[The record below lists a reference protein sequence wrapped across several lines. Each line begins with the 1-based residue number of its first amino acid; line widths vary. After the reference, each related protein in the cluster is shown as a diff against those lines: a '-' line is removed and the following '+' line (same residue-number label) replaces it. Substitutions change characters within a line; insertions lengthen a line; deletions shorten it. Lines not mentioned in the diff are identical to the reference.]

1 MGFTCGLLGSPNVG
15 KSTIFNALTS
25 AGAEVASYSF
35 TTIEPNVGIVT
46 VPDERLQ
53 SLAQIVKPEK
63 VTPTNM
69 KFLDIAGLVKGASKG
84 EGLGNQFL
92 GHIRDVDAVAHIVRC
107 FEDVNVAHI
116 EGSID
121 PKRDIEL
128 VNVELVLADLETVEK
143 KITKVRKL
151 LKSGKGEG
159 EKELNLCHK
168 LQEVLAKGLPARSL
182 KLEDEEQKELLKE
195 LNLLTAKPVLYVTNL
210 GEDNQEQS
218 QWLAAVKE
226 TAQEEGAPVVE
237 ICGKI
242 EAELSELPEKD
253 KEEFSREMGLDS
265 LGLEKL
271 IKAGYD
277 LLGLISFYT
286 TVGVE
291 LRAWTVKRGTKAPQ
305 AAGEVHTDME
315 RGFIKAEVIPFEDFV
330 AAGSESAAREKGLMS
345 SEGKDYVVRDGDV
358 IQFRF
363 NV

>member
-1 MGFTCGLLGSPNVG
+1 MG

-25 AGAEVASYSF
+25 AGAEVASYPF
-35 TTIEPNVGIVT
+35 TTVEPNVGVVK

-53 SLAQIVKPEK
+53 SLARIVKPEK
-63 VTPTNM
+63 VTPTTM

-92 GHIRDVDAVAHIVRC
+92 GHIRDVDAIAHIVCC
-107 FEDVNVAHI
+107 FEDTNVAHI
-116 EGSID
+116 EGSVD

-128 VNVELVLADLETVEK
+128 VNAELVLADLETVEK
-143 KITKVRKL
+143 RITKVGKL
-151 LKSGKGEG
+151 LKSGKG

-182 KLEDEEQKELLKE
+182 QLEEEEQKELLKE
-195 LNLLTAKPVLYVTNL
+195 LNLLTAKPVLYVANL
-210 GEDNQEQS
+210 GEDNQGQS

-226 TAQEEGAPVVE
+226 AAQEEGAPVVE

-242 EAELSELPEKD
+242 EAELSELPEEER
-253 KEEFSREMGLDS
+253 EEFSREMGLKS
-265 LGLEKL
+265 SGLEKL
-271 IKAGYD
+271 IRVGYD

-291 LRAWTVKRGTKAPQ
+291 LRAWTVKRGTRAPQ
-305 AAGEVHTDME
+305 AAGKVHMDME
-315 RGFIKAEVIPFEDFV
+315 RGFIKAEVIPFEDFI